1 MNKGD
6 IQKLCELHADM
17 KWVKA
22 TLGNHLRHH
31 ERYEIALVTGILFA
45 VFGLVIGY
53 FIK

>member
-17 KWVKA
+17 KWVKT

-31 ERYEIALVTGILFA
+31 ERYEIALVTGILLA
-45 VFGLVIGY
+45 AIGQIMYGVF
-53 FIK
+53 K